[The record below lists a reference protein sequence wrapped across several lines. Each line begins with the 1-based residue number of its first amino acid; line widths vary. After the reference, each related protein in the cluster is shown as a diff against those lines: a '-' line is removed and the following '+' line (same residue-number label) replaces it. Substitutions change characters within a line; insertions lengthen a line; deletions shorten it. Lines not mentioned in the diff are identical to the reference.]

1 MNAKETRFYYRQ
13 SDKFHDSV
21 IKIEVFNGTDWLNGM
36 ELESSYKARSL
47 SPIGRKLDATICL
60 MKAYGLQDVH
70 IPRLL
75 SRKQVRIKSEVLP
88 LEELKDKLGWS
99 PLDYPVKFGGTRDWQ
114 KMYKESYDQGIGID
128 VSNLI
133 ANHIVA
139 DTNGLALKGLVDEME
154 RMCYPYFLY
163 VDWRTWGWI
172 EFNRLMS
179 LYAYLQ
185 SFYNVSGKPV
195 IKTADP
201 DETADDLM
209 VRRANAYGQH
219 LITRDELDEYDV
231 HHDWLLH
238 GAERGEPRVHKF
250 YRRDNRLLVPDYG
263 FDIEIPTS
271 F

>member
-1 MNAKETRFYYRQ
+1 
-13 SDKFHDSV
+13 
-21 IKIEVFNGTDWLNGM
+21 M

-47 SPIGRKLDATICL
+47 SPIGRKLDATTCL
-60 MKAYGLQDVH
+60 MKVYGLHDEL

-88 LEELKDKLGWS
+88 LDELKNTLGWS
-99 PLDYPVKFGGTRDWQ
+99 PIDYPVKFGGTQDWH
-114 KMYKESYDQGIGID
+114 KLYTHSYDQGIGID

-133 ANHIVA
+133 ANPIVA
-139 DTNGLALKGLVDEME
+139 DTNGLALKGLIDEAE
-154 RMCYPYFLY
+154 RLCYPYFLY

-172 EFNRLMS
+172 EFKRLTS

-185 SFYNVSGKPV
+185 SFYDGSGSPV
-195 IKTADP
+195 IKTAGP

-209 VRRANAYGQH
+209 VRRADVYGQH

-231 HHDWLLH
+231 HYDWLLH
-238 GAERGEPRVHKF
+238 GAEHGEPRIHKF
-250 YRRDNRLLVPDYG
+250 YRRDNRLIMPDYG
-263 FDIEIPTS
+263 FDIEIPSS